1 MALRPGSFIQNSRVV
16 IFSVMTSAPVSGPAR
31 RRAARDLVRGAPLVV
46 AVAGATWW
54 LLELPA
60 SFLAQAALL
69 YAGLSALVLAVV
81 PATLP
86 GPGVGAANRVTLVR
100 AVLVLPLAALLLH
113 PEALGETARW
123 WIVGVG
129 TVAMVLDGLD
139 GWVARRTGTGTSFG
153 GRFDMETDA
162 FLMLVL
168 SALVW
173 MEDRA
178 GAWVLLIGGMR
189 YLFVAAGRVLP
200 ALRAPLFPSV
210 RRKVVCVI
218 QGVGLLVCLGPIIP
232 DPVAVVVAAFA
243 LASLVWSF
251 GVDTVWLLR
260 RGGADAGAGP

>member
-1 MALRPGSFIQNSRVV
+1 MAPRPRSFIQNSRVV
-16 IFSVMTSAPVSGPAR
+16 IFSVMTSAPVSGSSR
-31 RRAARDLVRGAPLVV
+31 RRAARDLVRGAPVVV

-54 LLELPA
+54 LLALPA
-60 SFLAQAALL
+60 SFLLQVALL
-69 YAGLSALVLAVV
+69 YVGLAALVLAVV

-86 GPGVGAANRVTLVR
+86 GPDFGPANRVTLLR
-100 AVLVLPLAALLLH
+100 AVLVLPLTALLLH
-113 PEALGETARW
+113 PEALDHTARW

-129 TVAMVLDGLD
+129 TVIMVLDGLD

-168 SALVW
+168 SGLVW
-173 MEDRA
+173 VEDRA

-189 YLFVAAGRVLP
+189 YLFVAAGWVLP

-210 RRKVVCVI
+210 RRKAVCVV
-218 QGVGLLVCLGPIIP
+218 QGVGLLVCLGPVIP
-232 DPVAVVVAAFA
+232 DPVAVVVAALA

-251 GVDTVWLLR
+251 GVDTAWLLR
-260 RGGADAGAGP
+260 RGGADAGAGR